1 MHVTVNKQPVFVKLR
16 AKFIEIGN
24 RKTMQIDGKL
34 VLSKK
39 TKNDNSDR
47 PTKRRDSLPS
57 DPTEAESVIMKHCE
71 PKFKQFG

>member
-1 MHVTVNKQPVFVKLR
+1 MHVTVNKQPVFIKLR

-24 RKTMQIDGKL
+24 RKTIQIDGKL

-39 TKNDNSDR
+39 TKTDNSER
-47 PTKRRDSLPS
+47 PTKRRGSMPS